1 MMNWEDLRFFL
12 AIGQSGTLSGAARAL
27 QVDQATVSRR
37 LIALE
42 ASLGV
47 RLVNRLP
54 REAQLTAAGQQVL
67 KQAMEIEKY
76 AYSVKRITAGLGEQE
91 RTTVSISAP
100 PILARHFLAPH
111 LLSLSQKLEQA
122 KLSIMSESHFA
133 SLARM
138 EADLAVRLATGST
151 DTDIIKKVGRVD
163 FALYAARTYPHQSEP
178 ARWEFVGYTERQK
191 DFDHK
196 RWLYQVIGERRV
208 SCEVSDLSNQYEAAC
223 SGIGVAGL
231 PCFLA
236 DRDERL
242 VRLEARETLLTLN
255 IWMAIH
261 PDRRNDALIRRTMVA
276 IIELVEAVGLSH

>member
-1 MMNWEDLRFFL
+1 MNWEDLRFFL

-42 ASLGV
+42 SSLGV

-54 REAQLTAAGQQVL
+54 REAQLTIAGQQVL
-67 KQAMEIEKY
+67 KQALEIEQH
-76 AYSVKRITAGLGEQE
+76 AYSVQRMVAGLGEQE
-91 RTTVSISAP
+91 RATVSISAP

-111 LLSLSQKLEQA
+111 LLSLSQKLEQV
-122 KLSIMSESHFA
+122 KLSIFSESHFA
-133 SLARM
+133 SLARL
-138 EADLAVRLATGST
+138 EADLAIRLAAGST
-151 DTDIIKKVGRVD
+151 DTDIIKKIGHVD
-163 FALYAARTYPHQSEP
+163 FGLYAAHTYPWSSDP
-178 ARWEFVGYTERQK
+178 SRWDFVGYTERQK

-196 RWLYQVIGERRV
+196 RWLYEVIGDRRV
-208 SCEVSDLSNQYEAAC
+208 ICEVSDLSNQYEAAC

-242 VRLEARETLLTLN
+242 VRLDARETMLTLD
-255 IWMAIH
+255 IWLAIH
-261 PDRRNDALIRRTMVA
+261 PDRRNDVLIRRTMAA
-276 IIELVEAVGLSH
+276 ISELVVGAGLTR

>member
-122 KLSIMSESHFA
+122 KLSILSESHFA

-163 FALYAARTYPHQSEP
+163 FALYAARTYPYPSEP
-178 ARWEFVGYTERQK
+178 ERWEFVGYTERQK

-242 VRLEARETLLTLN
+242 VRLDARETLLSLN